1 MRLSATIAT
10 AVNRCNPVLAEGVG
24 VTVGMGGAVRVGGPT
39 VSFTAGPVQGGVA
52 SRCGSGGRKIP
63 VVSAGGASGSGG
75 VATAAVRVG
84 AAEGSG
90 AVERV
95 RSGAEVRIGIATA
108 AVGVG
113 ALHASIGA
121 VTVAVGGGALR
132 LGSAKLELYPHQ
144 GVVGAGAGAGTRTGV
159 YLAFSAAENFFH
171 IWPRV
176 FSLSAL

>member
-1 MRLSATIAT
+1 MQSYQFTYVRTVLLTSMASTPVKCSSSTSASCCCSSQLFDET
-10 AVNRCNPVLAEGVG
+10 
-24 VTVGMGGAVRVGGPT
+24 
-39 VSFTAGPVQGGVA
+39 
-52 SRCGSGGRKIP
+52 
-63 VVSAGGASGSGG
+63 
-75 VATAAVRVG
+75 VG
-84 AAEGSG
+84 AAEGAG
-90 AVERV
+90 ATAGAAERV

-121 VTVAVGGGALR
+121 VATAVGGGALR

>member
-1 MRLSATIAT
+1 MSATIAT

-24 VTVGMGGAVRVGGPT
+24 GTVGMGGAVRVGGPI
-39 VSFTAGPVQGGVA
+39 QGGVA

-63 VVSAGGASGSGG
+63 VV
-75 VATAAVRVG
+75 TAAVRIG
-84 AAEGSG
+84 AAKGAG

-108 AVGVG
+108 AVGMG
-113 ALHASIGA
+113 ALHASVGA

-144 GVVGAGAGAGTRTGV
+144 AVGGGGGAGTRTGV

>member
-1 MRLSATIAT
+1 MMATIAT
-10 AVNRCNPVLAEGVG
+10 ATNRCSSVLVEGVG
-24 VTVGMGGAVRVGGPT
+24 GTVGAVRVGGPT
-39 VSFTAGPVQGGVA
+39 FTAGPVQGGVA

-63 VVSAGGASGSGG
+63 VFSAGGASGSDG
-75 VATAAVRVG
+75 VTTAPVRVG
-84 AAEGSG
+84 ATEGLR
-90 AVERV
+90 AAERV
-95 RSGAEVRIGIATA
+95 RSGAEVRNIGIATA

-132 LGSAKLELYPHQ
+132 LGSAKLELYPHP
-144 GVVGAGAGAGTRTGV
+144 GVGAGGGAGTRTGL
-159 YLAFSAAENFFH
+159 YFAFSAAESFFH

>member
-1 MRLSATIAT
+1 
-10 AVNRCNPVLAEGVG
+10 
-24 VTVGMGGAVRVGGPT
+24 MGGAVRVGGPI
-39 VSFTAGPVQGGVA
+39 QGGVA
-52 SRCGSGGRKIP
+52 SRCGSGGRKIS

-75 VATAAVRVG
+75 VATAAVRVD

-95 RSGAEVRIGIATA
+95 RSGAEIATAAVGIGIAMT

-121 VTVAVGGGALR
+121 VATAVGGGALR
-132 LGSAKLELYPHQ
+132 LGSAKLELNPHQ
-144 GVVGAGAGAGTRTGV
+144 AVGAGAGVGTRTGV

>member
-1 MRLSATIAT
+1 MSATSAT
-10 AVNRCNPVLAEGVG
+10 AVNRCTPVLAEGVG
-24 VTVGMGGAVRVGGPT
+24 GAVGRGGAVRVGGPSL
-39 VSFTAGPVQGGVA
+39 SFTAGPVQGGLA

-63 VVSAGGASGSGG
+63 VVSAGGANGSGG
-75 VATAAVRVG
+75 VATAAVGVG
-84 AAEGSG
+84 AAEGAG
-90 AVERV
+90 AAERV
-95 RSGAEVRIGIATA
+95 RSGAEVGIGIGTA

-121 VTVAVGGGALR
+121 VATAVGGGALR

-144 GVVGAGAGAGTRTGV
+144 GAVGGGGGAGTRTGV
-159 YLAFSAAENFFH
+159 YLAFSAAEDFFH